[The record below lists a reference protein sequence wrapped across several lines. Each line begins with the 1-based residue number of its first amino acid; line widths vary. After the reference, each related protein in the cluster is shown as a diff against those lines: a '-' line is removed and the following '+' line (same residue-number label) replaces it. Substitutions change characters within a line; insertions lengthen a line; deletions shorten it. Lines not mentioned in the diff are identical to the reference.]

1 MMKYKLTHI
10 LTIGVIS
17 TKRLYDDIQMYQY
30 ITLQYI
36 IPVYRRH
43 QNKAVLSVLMQV
55 RDPSHSVFLKY
66 RAPHIKPI
74 RIIGTNRP
82 CDPIL
87 SILMQVHQCIKHRS
101 HQYCMNSVLSV
112 LNDAGWTPKP

>member
-17 TKRLYDDIQMYQY
+17 TKRLCDDIQMYQY

-82 CDPIL
+82 IL